1 MYSTKINVTILD
13 KNFVALQSLSTFPFS
28 RGIILR
34 WYHLLCS
41 TSTLLRNNWHNM
53 CSVASYLSL
62 PCKIPQEFF
71 LKLTYTYMLQFTNNC
86 SHIHLSYIVLYFL
99 SYYFFYFLCYK
110 LEIYPGTTFLD
121 EIFCTRAKY
130 FMKRLNYKIVLIHC

>member
-86 SHIHLSYIVLYFL
+86 SHIHTSLLYSLTFFKLLFL
-99 SYYFFYFLCYK
+99 LFLLLQIRNISWNDFPWWNILYQSKIFYETFK
-110 LEIYPGTTFLD
+110 L
-121 EIFCTRAKY
+121 
-130 FMKRLNYKIVLIHC
+130 